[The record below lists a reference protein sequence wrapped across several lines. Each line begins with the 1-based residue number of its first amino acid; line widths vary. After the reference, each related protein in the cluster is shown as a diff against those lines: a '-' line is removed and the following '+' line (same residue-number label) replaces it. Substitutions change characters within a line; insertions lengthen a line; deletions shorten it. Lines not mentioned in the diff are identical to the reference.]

1 MGRRK
6 TSLETAATRENF
18 MRRAWH
24 FLCVAV
30 AITAIL
36 KPGIGYAQAAVSLQD
51 QLSAQYKTVKIGP
64 DGEVAGD
71 PGTLMVIQN
80 SGLIGVPFQAVALCP
95 AKFKDNVLH
104 LSVGFCAGMMQN
116 VSGHFAK
123 GAKVYPLKL
132 DVNVGKEK
140 ISFQVVGCKA
150 CNHANVPFPHKAEV
164 VFEFDKG
171 YLEKAS
177 ASQVEDVIGQVFT
190 ITTEDEQQAQ
200 SDGAADQ
207 QPAAQ
212 PAPAD
217 QSPQAEPQTI
227 QVGMTTDQVQAA
239 LGKPEKIFNV
249 GSKQIYTY
257 KDVKITFLDGKVSDV
272 Q

>member
-1 MGRRK
+1 
-6 TSLETAATRENF
+6 
-18 MRRAWH
+18 MRRAWQLL
-24 FLCVAV
+24 FAALATAV
-30 AITAIL
+30 VLTPAIV
-36 KPGIGYAQAAVSLQD
+36 YAQAPVSLQE

-71 PGTLMVIQN
+71 PGTLLVIQN

-123 GAKVYPLKL
+123 GAKVYPLKIE
-132 DVNVGKEK
+132 VNVGKEK
-140 ISFQVVGCKA
+140 ISFQVVGCKV
-150 CNHANVPFPHKAEV
+150 CNHSNMPFPHKAEV
-164 VFEFDKG
+164 VFEFARG
-171 YLEKAS
+171 YLEQAS

-200 SDGAADQ
+200 SDGDSQ
-207 QPAAQ
+207 QQQSGESAQ
-212 PAPAD
+212 PAPAA
-217 QSPQAEPQTI
+217 QQPEPQTI
-227 QVGMTTDQVQAA
+227 QLGMTIDQVQAA

-249 GSKQIYTY
+249 GAKQIYTY
-257 KDVKITFLDGKVSDV
+257 KDVKVTFLNGKVSDV

>member
-1 MGRRK
+1 
-6 TSLETAATRENF
+6 
-18 MRRAWH
+18 MRRAWQLL
-24 FLCVAV
+24 FAALAIAAV
-30 AITAIL
+30 LT
-36 KPGIGYAQAAVSLQD
+36 PGFAYAQAPVTLQD

-71 PGTLMVIQN
+71 PGTLMAIQKT
-80 SGLIGVPFQAVALCP
+80 GIIAVPFQAVALCP

-116 VSGHFAK
+116 VSGHFGQ
-123 GAKVYPLKL
+123 GAKVYPLKI

-140 ISFQVVGCKA
+140 ISFQVVGCKV

-190 ITTEDEQQAQ
+190 ITTEDEQAAQ
-200 SDGAADQ
+200 SNGDADQ
-207 QPAAQ
+207 QQAEQPAQ
-212 PAPAD
+212 PAQP
-217 QSPQAEPQTI
+217 PQAEPQTI

-239 LGKPEKIFNV
+239 LGKPKKIFNV
-249 GSKQIYTY
+249 GTKQIYTY
-257 KDVKITFLDGKVSDV
+257 KDVKITFLNGKVSDV

>member
-1 MGRRK
+1 
-6 TSLETAATRENF
+6 
-18 MRRAWH
+18 MRRAWQLL
-24 FLCVAV
+24 FAAAV
-30 AITAIL
+30 IAATLIPRIAH
-36 KPGIGYAQAAVSLQD
+36 AQAPVTLQD

-64 DGEVAGD
+64 DGEIAGD
-71 PGTLMVIQN
+71 PGTMLVIQN

-123 GAKVYPLKL
+123 GAKVYPLKI

-140 ISFQVVGCKA
+140 ISFQVVGCKV

-190 ITTEDEQQAQ
+190 ITTEEEQQQAQ
-200 SDGAADQ
+200 SDGDSQ
-207 QPAAQ
+207 QQQSGESAQPEPAAQ
-212 PAPAD
+212 
-217 QSPQAEPQTI
+217 QAEPQTV
-227 QVGMTTDQVQAA
+227 QLGMTTDQVQAA

-249 GSKQIYTY
+249 GTKQIYTY
-257 KDVKITFLDGKVSDV
+257 KDVKITFLNGKVSDV
-272 Q
+272 N

>member
-1 MGRRK
+1 
-6 TSLETAATRENF
+6 
-18 MRRAWH
+18 MRRTWQLVFA
-24 FLCVAV
+24 AA
-30 AITAIL
+30 AIMIVLAS
-36 KPGIGYAQAAVSLQD
+36 GIASAQAPISLQD
-51 QLSAQYKTVKIGP
+51 QLSAQYKTVKVGP
-64 DGEVAGD
+64 DGEIAGD
-71 PGTLMVIQN
+71 PGTLLEIQS
-80 SGLIGVPFQAVALCP
+80 SGLIGVPFQALALCP

-116 VSGHFAK
+116 VAGHFAK

-190 ITTEDEQQAQ
+190 ITTADEQQAQ
-200 SDGAADQ
+200 SDADAQ
-207 QPAAQ
+207 QQPSGESVPAEPAAQ
-212 PAPAD
+212 
-217 QSPQAEPQTI
+217 QTEPQTI
-227 QVGMTTDQVQAA
+227 QLGMTTDQVQAA

-249 GSKQIYTY
+249 GAKQIYTY
-257 KDVKITFLDGKVSDV
+257 KDVKITFQDGKVSDV
-272 Q
+272 N